1 MTLSVAIGF
10 ALSVLFIV
18 GAAVFAIVLAARA
31 KQTDNPAEQTRLES
45 FVEAWINVGIGF
57 GINFTA
63 NLLLLPHFAGATRL
77 TLASNFV
84 IGMIYTVISV
94 VRSYVIRRWAQAHL
108 RAFNKWLT
116 EWLMTWAHR
125 RALNLRARY
134 LVVKIRVLTKLGRL

>member
-1 MTLSVAIGF
+1 MTLSVFIGF
-10 ALSVLFIV
+10 VLSVLFII
-18 GAAVFAIVLAARA
+18 GAAIFAIVLAARA
-31 KQTDNPAEQTRLES
+31 AKTDNPAEQTRLES

-94 VRSYVIRRWAQAHL
+94 VRSYAIRRWAQAHL
-108 RAFNKWLT
+108 RAFNAKATAWL
-116 EWLMTWAHR
+116 
-125 RALNLRARY
+125 
-134 LVVKIRVLTKLGRL
+134 LVQAGRLR